1 MARLALLFVGAV
13 GTILATA
20 GCREFTAA
28 GPEIGERVRD
38 WNSAQLRPLY
48 DWLAGAKVGER
59 FRDCAQCPEMV
70 VVPAGEFLMGSP
82 ESEAGRF
89 VNEGPVHRVR
99 IAAPF
104 AVGVYEVTF
113 AEWDACMED
122 GGCDQIR
129 IWHIHDEEP
138 GWQPVDNIRWNDAQ
152 EYVEWLTAKTGER
165 YRLPSESEWEYAARA
180 GTRTSRPW
188 GDSESGQCRHAN
200 GADAESKRRLVVRVV
215 VDGHANDVDAE
226 RKRWLSDYVENF
238 PVASCDDGRAT
249 WAPVGRFKA
258 NAWGLHDVLGNLWE
272 WTEDC
277 WNDSYAGAPTDGS
290 AWRSGD
296 CSRSVLRGGSW
307 LNPPRGL
314 RSAERNREHIS
325 SDSDRSDVG
334 FRVARTLTLAEAH
347 LGALPGQPFTVVVE
361 PSSAEVRIP
370 GIASPY
376 RAGMRLPAGN
386 YRVEAS
392 AEGHQTAMETVA
404 HGSSPTSHRMALR
417 KLVAGR
423 FRDCV
428 WCPEMVVVPAGE
440 FLMGSR
446 VPEDERDRYSYPG
459 PVRRVRIAAP
469 FAVGVYE
476 VTFSEWDACEEDGGC
491 RGYSPHD
498 HGQGR
503 GRRPVTNVSWTDAQ
517 AYVRWLSEKTGKRY
531 RLPSESEWEYAARA
545 GARTLQPWGEN
556 ESEQCRHAN
565 GRSVSMCETGT
576 RTRLRSGASR
586 RMPGACMMSWVTSG
600 NGRRTVGM
608 TAMRVRRR
616 MAAHGKAATALTMFR
631 AGVLTRATISSG
643 LSVVGHPTGRSAR
656 YAPTKTGVTAAGSVW
671 SGRSPRDFSC

>member
-122 GGCDQIR
+122 GGCGQIR
-129 IWHIHDEEP
+129 RRWSIHDEEP
-138 GWQPVDNIRWNDAQ
+138 GWQPVGNIRWNDAQ
-152 EYVEWLTAKTGER
+152 EYVGWLTAKTGER

-200 GADAESKRRLVVRVV
+200 GADAENKRRLS
-215 VDGHANDVDAE
+215 G
-226 RKRWLSDYVENF
+226 YVENLT
-238 PVASCDDGRAT
+238 VASCDDGRAHP
-249 WAPVGRFKA
+249 APVGRFKA
-258 NAWGLHDVLGNLWE
+258 NAWGLHDVLGNVWE

-277 WNDSYAGAPTDGS
+277 WNDSYVGAPADGG

-296 CSRSVLRGGSW
+296 CSRSVLRGGSSYDR
-307 LNPPRGL
+307 PRAL
-314 RSAERNREHIS
+314 RSALRLG
-325 SDSDRSDVG
+325 SDSSNYDSSYNVG
-334 FRVARTLTLAEAH
+334 FRVARILTLAEAH
-347 LGALPGQPFTVVVE
+347 LGELPGQPFTVVVE

-440 FLMGSR
+440 FMMGSR
-446 VPEDERDRYSYPG
+446 VPEDRRDWGETSLRYFYPG
-459 PVRRVRIAAP
+459 PIHRVRIAAP

-491 RGYSPHD
+491 RGYSPND
-498 HGQGR
+498 NGQGR
-503 GRRPVTNVSWTDAQ
+503 GRRAIANVNWTDAQ

-531 RLPSESEWEYAARA
+531 RLPSESEWEYVARA
-545 GARTLQPWGEN
+545 GQPWDDK
-556 ESEQCRHAN
+556 SEQCRHAN
-565 GRSVSMCETGT
+565 GGKVASCDDEHLGT
-576 RTRLRSGASR
+576 APVGRFKANAWGLHDALGNVGEWTEDCWNDSYVGAPADGSAWRSGDCSRHVLRGTSYEYSGIRASKGQYGIVGTMCANVNR
-586 RMPGACMMSWVTSG
+586 CSNGGFRVVRMVT
-600 NGRRTVGM
+600 
-608 TAMRVRRR
+608 
-616 MAAHGKAATALTMFR
+616 
-631 AGVLTRATISSG
+631 
-643 LSVVGHPTGRSAR
+643 P
-656 YAPTKTGVTAAGSVW
+656 
-671 SGRSPRDFSC
+671 